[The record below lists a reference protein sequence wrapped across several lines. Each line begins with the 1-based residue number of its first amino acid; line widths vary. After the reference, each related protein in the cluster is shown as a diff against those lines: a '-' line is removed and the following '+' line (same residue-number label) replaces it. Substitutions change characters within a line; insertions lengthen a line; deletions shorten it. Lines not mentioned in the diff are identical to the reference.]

1 MCIRAPTRRLDRKR
15 NGEPEKAEG
24 KMAIPTVMGTEIEFG
39 IMVKN
44 DPDFDP
50 ISSCVLIVNAYRED
64 PDGKILWDYDQENP
78 LADARGF
85 QVEGE
90 KYTPNQQENI
100 ARNKTLINGAR
111 YYVDH
116 AHPEYSSPE
125 VTNARDLVIHEKAG
139 ERVIEISRREAN
151 NLLPEGAQMLIYKN
165 NSDRKGNSYGCHEN
179 YLMDRRTS
187 FKKVVEPLLP
197 FFSTRQIWCGAGKVG
212 SESRNHPCDYQLSQR
227 ADFFETEVALDTMVK
242 RPIVNTRDEPHADR
256 EKYRRLHVIVGDSN
270 MSEFTIY
277 LRNGV
282 TALILSMI
290 EDGAISKDL
299 TLRDPVRTIREVSHD
314 LTLAQEVT
322 MDDGTARTALEIQS
336 DFLEMALAYTSSR
349 SLDPVQKDVLQKWQD
364 VIEALGRDPM
374 ELDTKIDWVIKKRLI
389 ESYIGRK
396 KLDWSDPQVQMLDLQ
411 YHDSRPDKGLYYL
424 LERQGKVERIVT
436 DEEIQH
442 AVYNPPRDTRA
453 FFRGEC
459 LRRYPSE
466 VFGVN
471 WDSISFGLENESIK
485 RVMMAEPL
493 KGTSEFVEELLDR
506 SETAAV
512 LLENMGS

>member
-1 MCIRAPTRRLDRKR
+1 
-15 NGEPEKAEG
+15 
-24 KMAIPTVMGTEIEFG
+24 MAIPTVMGTEIEFG

-64 PDGKILWDYDQENP
+64 PDGQILWDYDQENP

-85 QVEGE
+85 QVEGG

-111 YYVDH
+111 FYVDH

-139 ERVIEISRREAN
+139 ERIIEISRREATA
-151 NLLPEGAQMLIYKN
+151 LLPPGVQMLIYKN

-179 YLMDRRTS
+179 YLMDRRIS
-187 FKKVVEPLLP
+187 FKQVVEPLLP
-197 FFSTRQIWCGAGKVG
+197 FFATRQVWCGAGKVG
-212 SESRNHPCDYQLSQR
+212 SESRSHPCDYQLSQR

-282 TALILSMI
+282 TSLILSMI
-290 EDGAISKDL
+290 EDDAISKNVS
-299 TLRDPVRTIREVSHD
+299 LRDPVRAIREVSHD
-314 LTLAQEVT
+314 SSLKQKLAME
-322 MDDGTARTALEIQS
+322 DGSSRTAVEVQN
-336 DFLEMALAYTSSR
+336 DFLEMALAYASSH
-349 SLDPVQKDVLQKWQD
+349 SLDSIQKDVLKKWQE
-364 VIEALGRDPM
+364 VMEALSRDPM
-374 ELDTKIDWVIKKRLI
+374 ELDTRIDWVIKKRLI
-389 ESYIGRK
+389 ERFMERK
-396 KLDWSDPQVQMLDLQ
+396 NLAWDDPKVQMLDLQ

-442 AVYNPPRDTRA
+442 AIHHPPMDTRA
-453 FFRGEC
+453 YFRGEC

-471 WDSISFGLENESIK
+471 WDSISFGLEDEQVK
-485 RVMMAEPL
+485 RIMMAEPL
-493 KGTSEFVEELLDR
+493 KGTREFVEKLLDR
-506 SETAAV
+506 SKTAKE
-512 LLENMGS
+512 LLDNMEAK

>member
-1 MCIRAPTRRLDRKR
+1 
-15 NGEPEKAEG
+15 
-24 KMAIPTVMGTEIEFG
+24 MAIPTVMGTEIEFG

-139 ERVIEISRREAN
+139 ERIIEISRREAN
-151 NLLPEGAQMLIYKN
+151 QLLPAGAQMLIYKN

-187 FKKVVEPLLP
+187 FKQVVEPLLP

-212 SESRNHPCDYQLSQR
+212 SENRNHPCDYQISQR
-227 ADFFETEVALDTMVK
+227 ADFFETEVALDTMVT

-256 EKYRRLHVIVGDSN
+256 ERYRRLHVIVGDSN

-290 EDGAISKDL
+290 EDGAITQDL
-299 TLRDPVRTIREVSHD
+299 SLRDPVRSIREVSHD
-314 LTLAQEVT
+314 VTLQQQLA
-322 MDDGTARTALEIQS
+322 MDDGTSRTALEIQS
-336 DFLEMALAYTSSR
+336 GFLEMALAYTSSR
-349 SLDPVQKDVLQKWQD
+349 SLDPVQKDVLQKWQE
-364 VIEALGRDPM
+364 VIEALARDPM
-374 ELDTKIDWVIKKRLI
+374 ELDTRIDWVIKKRLM
-389 ESYIGRK
+389 ESYMSRK
-396 KLDWSDPQVQMLDLQ
+396 NLVWDDSQVEMLDLQ

-424 LERQGKVERIVT
+424 LERQGKVERIVSE
-436 DEEIQH
+436 EEIQQ
-442 AVYNPPRDTRA
+442 ALFNPPRDTRA
-453 FFRGEC
+453 YFRGEC
-459 LRRYPSE
+459 LRRYPTE

-471 WDSISFGLENESIK
+471 WDSISFVLEDESIK

-493 KGTSEFVEELLDR
+493 KGTSEFVEELFER
-506 SETAAV
+506 SETAAQ
-512 LLENMGS
+512 LLENMES

>member
-1 MCIRAPTRRLDRKR
+1 
-15 NGEPEKAEG
+15 
-24 KMAIPTVMGTEIEFG
+24 MAIPTVMGTEIEFG

-64 PDGKILWDYDQENP
+64 PDGQILWDYDQENP

-151 NLLPEGAQMLIYKN
+151 NLLPEGAEMLIYKN

-299 TLRDPVRTIREVSHD
+299 TLRDPVRSIREVSHD
-314 LTLAQEVT
+314 LSLRNELT
-322 MDDGTARTALEIQS
+322 MDDGSARTALQIQE

-374 ELDTKIDWVIKKRLI
+374 ELDGKIDWVIKKRLI
-389 ESYIGRK
+389 ERYMSRK
-396 KLDWSDPQVQMLDLQ
+396 SLDWSDPQVQMLDLQ

-424 LERQGKVERIVT
+424 LERQGKVERIVS

-471 WDSISFGLENESIK
+471 WDSISFGLGDESIK
-485 RVMMAEPL
+485 RIMMAEPL
-493 KGTSEFVEELLDR
+493 KGTSEFVEELLER
-506 SETAAV
+506 SDTAAA

>member
-1 MCIRAPTRRLDRKR
+1 
-15 NGEPEKAEG
+15 
-24 KMAIPTVMGTEIEFG
+24 MAIPTVMGTEIEFG

-111 YYVDH
+111 FYVDH

-151 NLLPEGAQMLIYKN
+151 QLLPPGAQMLIYKN

-187 FKKVVEPLLP
+187 FKQVVEPLLP
-197 FFSTRQIWCGAGKVG
+197 FFATRQIWCGAGKVG
-212 SESRNHPCDYQLSQR
+212 SENRGHPCDYQLSQR

-290 EDGAISKDL
+290 EDGAITKNLS
-299 TLRDPVRTIREVSHD
+299 LRDPVRAIREISHD
-314 LTLAQEVT
+314 TALKQTVVAE
-322 MDDGTARTALEIQS
+322 DGSSRTAIEIQN
-336 DFLEMALAYTSSR
+336 DFLEMALAYASSR
-349 SLDPVQKDVLQKWQD
+349 SLDPVQKDVLQKWQE
-364 VIEALGRDPM
+364 VMEALARDPM
-374 ELDTKIDWVIKKRLI
+374 ELDTRIDWVIKKRLI
-389 ESYIGRK
+389 EGFMDRK
-396 KLDWSDPQVQMLDLQ
+396 HLAWGDSQVQMLDLQ

-424 LERQGKVERIVT
+424 LERQNKVDRIVT

-471 WDSISFGLENESIK
+471 WDSISFGLEDESIK

-493 KGTSEFVEELLDR
+493 KGTSEFVEELLNR
-506 SETAAV
+506 SETAAA
-512 LLENMGS
+512 LLENMEA